1 MTTKFSNTFKN
12 PTFGPF
18 STFSRQKVSLN
29 SGSVMHNTT
38 WASNT
43 MLRIKNKQKKRKKR
57 ANPKLLD
64 RRVVFKE
71 SIEIL
76 FKFWV
81 KICLILKKP
90 NCRVQKVFP
99 SYAHLISKSFGIK
112 PL

>member
-38 WASNT
+38 WDLTPCCVSKT
-43 MLRIKNKQKKRKKR
+43 NKKKEKKEPIPR
-57 ANPKLLD
+57 KLLD

-76 FKFWV
+76 FKF
-81 KICLILKKP
+81 
-90 NCRVQKVFP
+90 
-99 SYAHLISKSFGIK
+99 
-112 PL
+112 

>member
-1 MTTKFSNTFKN
+1 MEQIQEKMTTKFSNTFKN

-57 ANPKLLD
+57 ANPK
-64 RRVVFKE
+64 KT
-71 SIEIL
+71 SG
-76 FKFWV
+76 
-81 KICLILKKP
+81 
-90 NCRVQKVFP
+90 QKGGF
-99 SYAHLISKSFGIK
+99 
-112 PL
+112 